1 MTSNSISYRKKLYH
15 VVENLPPI
23 YQANFK
29 RALSPHKFNL
39 EIYVPKN
46 LKNKHEVSDKNYLR
60 NKLVQ
65 FNDNFK
71 EEKAVLS
78 QLKKETQQF
87 SHQYKLVT
95 QNNTF
100 DNDNPV
106 NNKTS
111 QYQQEIMEL
120 YKKRGYNEKAIAINE
135 NIFNPSLMLELDSNY
150 DIVCEIETEQ
160 GLKEDKKFM
169 ENMTHILSD
178 KNKKQSVTNRTERN
192 SSFNRQSSS
201 ITDYDD
207 LYYANIPI
215 KQIKKENRL
224 LRKDILLTNKSLGDI
239 KPLKALWTEPNK
251 EIIPIPKNKIDKI
264 KVDGIFLSSKGMLRS
279 AKNRVEMNGDKETKI
294 KKKRKSPVKI
304 KKAYKDDKEIQKEK
318 VQSLYNLYTSI
329 TKNSFVKEQDKV
341 NTYIKKYS
349 KKKLE
354 PLK

>member
-1 MTSNSISYRKKLYH
+1 MYY
-15 VVENLPPI
+15 
-23 YQANFK
+23 
-29 RALSPHKFNL
+29 
-39 EIYVPKN
+39 
-46 LKNKHEVSDKNYLR
+46 
-60 NKLVQ
+60 
-65 FNDNFK
+65 
-71 EEKAVLS
+71 
-78 QLKKETQQF
+78 
-87 SHQYKLVT
+87 
-95 QNNTF
+95 
-100 DNDNPV
+100 
-106 NNKTS
+106 

-120 YKKRGYNEKAIAINE
+120 YKKRGYNEKSIAINE

-150 DIVCEIETEQ
+150 DFVCEIETEQ

-192 SSFNRQSSS
+192 RSFNRQSSS

-224 LRKDILLTNKSLGDI
+224 LRKDILLTNKSLSDI

-279 AKNRVEMNGDKETKI
+279 AKNRVDGDNKSKVN
-294 KKKRKSPVKI
+294 KKKKSPVKI
-304 KKAYKDDKEIQKEK
+304 NKVYKDDKQIQREK

-329 TKNSFVKEQDKV
+329 SKNSFVKEQDKV